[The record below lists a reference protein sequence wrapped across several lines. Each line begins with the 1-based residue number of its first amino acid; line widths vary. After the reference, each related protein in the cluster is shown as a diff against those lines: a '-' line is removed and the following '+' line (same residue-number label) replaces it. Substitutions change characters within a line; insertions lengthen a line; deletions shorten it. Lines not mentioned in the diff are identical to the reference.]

1 MNVCEAIIKRMSR
14 EAWLI
19 RGLYQPEE
27 LLGFIQRLTLMI
39 GMRLHSLIY
48 ASNQMVPVL
57 GLVYE
62 PKVDAF
68 LKEVSQPSAGT
79 PLNMDCQ
86 KVYRILDDLWE
97 NREAMREKLK
107 DARERLVVLA
117 KENVDVALSH
127 LEQDSGWKNTRKA

>member
-1 MNVCEAIIKRMSR
+1 
-14 EAWLI
+14 
-19 RGLYQPEE
+19 
-27 LLGFIQRLTLMI
+27 MI

-68 LKEVSQPSAGT
+68 LKEVSQLSAGT

-86 KVYRILDDLWE
+86 KVYRLLDDLWE
-97 NREAMREKLK
+97 NREVMREKLK
-107 DARERLVVLA
+107 NARERLVVLA
-117 KENVDVALSH
+117 KENVDVVLSL